1 LNETPAGNYQRGMSD
16 MADKTHTTPDQ
27 PLLEIQQ
34 VDLPELAE
42 TFADSIDLVF
52 FDGYSQATNLSAPS
66 SCNRRFTAG
75 AIYVCI

>member
-16 MADKTHTTPDQ
+16 MADKT
-27 PLLEIQQ
+27 LLKSSKSTC
-34 VDLPELAE
+34 ELAE

-66 SCNRRFTAG
+66 SCNRRLTAG
-75 AIYVCI
+75 AIYVRI